1 MELVQITKP
10 KITPPLRHPA
20 VEEFVK
26 EISNFWTR
34 IGAVKNCISCHKGE
48 FEHKGYGGWIGSDN
62 KSRGCCPSTCPHLSS
77 TGCIGKPIG
86 CALYSCGTW
95 YGRWY
100 GKITIDNWDNPPFH
114 ATEFSKAQWQQVCDL
129 LVKLRNILDGTRS
142 KQAWS
147 WELSIPIGC
156 YPTAY
161 ERELEYKWTPAKVKR
176 LRRATALLVAFKFK
190 RSKNERNLQG
200 S

>member
-48 FEHKGYGGWIGSDN
+48 FEHKGYGGWVGRDS
-62 KSRGCCPSTCPHLSS
+62 KSRGCCPPTCPHLSP

-95 YGRWY
+95 E
-100 GKITIDNWDNPPFH
+100 GKIPEGSWNKPPFH
-114 ATEFSKAQWQQVCDL
+114 ATGFSEAQWQQVCTL
-129 LVKLRNILDGTRS
+129 LSRVRQALSGT
-142 KQAWS
+142 KNGQAYS
-147 WELSIPIGC
+147 WKLSIPVGC
-156 YPTAY
+156 YPTSY
-161 ERELEYKWTPAKVKR
+161 
-176 LRRATALLVAFKFK
+176 
-190 RSKNERNLQG
+190 
-200 S
+200 